1 MKVCHTFLC
10 TFIAKEILLNRSG
23 FEQLKLNPEYLKFY
37 KKKNLNNLFITFR
50 FTKKK
55 KHLSNFPNLIPGLPI
70 FFAALQIHRDE
81 RNLKSVTSDL
91 EPMTSQLILV
101 GFITWLG
108 NLVEVV
114 PKQLSLSQFSLTIY
128 LYEN

>member
-55 KHLSNFPNLIPGLPI
+55 KHLSNFPNLIRRH
-70 FFAALQIHRDE
+70 FAICKTVFCYICNCE
-81 RNLKSVTSDL
+81 KSKS
-91 EPMTSQLILV
+91 
-101 GFITWLG
+101 
-108 NLVEVV
+108 
-114 PKQLSLSQFSLTIY
+114 K
-128 LYEN
+128 